1 MGGGQVC
8 GKDWL
13 LISLLFDDA
22 KTLALKGKGLKMQEI
37 LITGTIAFKKNF
49 EVDRWKRI
57 GCKGI
62 AVSGRGGVDIRNGSA
77 IKKAL

>member
-1 MGGGQVC
+1 MC
-8 GKDWL
+8 GRDGL
-13 LISLLFDDA
+13 LFSLFFDDA
-22 KTLALKGKGLKMQEI
+22 KTLALKGKGLEMQEI
-37 LITGTIAFKKNF
+37 LITGTITFKKNF

-62 AVSGRGGVDIRNGSA
+62 AVSGRGGVDIWNGSA